1 MKKLKIILV
10 FKIIFLVLSIFYIFG
25 YYFNHKSKYFGN
37 EKEFYGYIKSI
48 KIDGDKL
55 NLVISAKENLN
66 VNYYFNTEIEK
77 NNFDLKI
84 GDYVKIYGELDVPSS
99 NTNFNLFNYKKY
111 LLSKKIYYSIKCS
124 KIEKIKDGNILYKMK
139 NLFIEKIDK
148 IPNNSYIKA
157 LIIGDNSDID
167 TEYINSYRSNGIS
180 HLFAISGMHVS
191 FIILFINKLLE
202 KIIKNKKICD
212 LVITIFLI
220 FYSFLASFAVSI
232 LRAVLMHLFGLIFK
246 YLKIKISTIEIFVL
260 TLIIIMIYNPFI
272 IYNISFKYS
281 FVISFYLILFNKLI
295 REKKNYF
302 TKLFMTSL
310 IAFLASVPIQINNF
324 FSINILALFFNLFFV
339 PFFTFIIF
347 PFSILV
353 FIFPFLNPIFI
364 FFISILENISCF
376 LEAIRFGTFIMSH
389 VPFFIVIIYYIA
401 ITLTLYKMKNKNY
414 RYLLLICFILLVHHN
429 INYLRKYLMITM
441 LDVGQ
446 GDSLLISLNNS
457 KGNILIDTGGKYNY
471 NEVAWKKRKNKY
483 DISSNIIIP
492 YLKSVGIRKID
503 YLVITHGDYDHMGE
517 SINLV
522 NNFKVENVIFN
533 CGEFNDLENELIDAL
548 DKKDIKYYSCVSE
561 LNINKYKLQFLNT
574 GIYDDENTSSSVIY
588 LNYDNYKFLFMGD
601 ASIEREKDILKKYN
615 SSNIDFLK
623 IGHHGSNTS
632 SSEEFINSINPRYS
646 LISVGKNNR
655 YGHPKEEDLD
665 TLKNSKIYR
674 TDLDGS
680 IEIKLNKNGYKI
692 RTCNP

>member
-10 FKIIFLVLSIFYIFG
+10 FKIIFLVLSVFYIFG

-37 EKEFYGYIKSI
+37 EKEFYGYIKNI
-48 KIDGDKL
+48 KVDGDKL
-55 NLVISAKENLN
+55 NLVIYAKENLN
-66 VNYYFNTEIEK
+66 VNYYFNTEDEK

-84 GDYVKIYGELDVPSS
+84 GDYVKFYGELTVPST

-111 LLSKKIYYSIKCS
+111 LLSKKIYYSVKCS

-139 NLFIEKIDK
+139 NIIIKKIDK

-202 KIIKNKKICD
+202 RIIKNKKICD
-212 LVITIFLI
+212 LIITIFLI

-232 LRAVLMHLFGLIFK
+232 LRAVLMYLFGLIFK

-260 TLIIIMIYNPFI
+260 TLTIILVFNPFI

-302 TKLFMTSL
+302 IKLFITSL

-324 FSINILALFFNLFFV
+324 FSINILAIFFNLFFV

-353 FIFPFLNPIFI
+353 FIFPFLNTIFI
-364 FFISILENISCF
+364 FFISVLENISCF
-376 LEAIRFGTFIMSH
+376 LETIRFGTIIMSH
-389 VPFFIVIIYYIA
+389 VPIFIVIIYYIL
-401 ITLTLYKMKNKNY
+401 ITLTLYKMKSKNY
-414 RYLLLICFILLVHHN
+414 KYLLLICFILLVHHN
-429 INYLRKYLMITM
+429 INYLKKYLMITM

-446 GDSLLISLNNS
+446 GDCLLISLNNN
-457 KGNILIDTGGKYNY
+457 KGNVLIDTGGKYNY
-471 NEVAWKKRKNKY
+471 DEIAWKTRKNKY
-483 DISSNIIIP
+483 DISNNTIIP

-517 SINLV
+517 AINLV
-522 NNFKVENVIFN
+522 ENFKVKTVVLN
-533 CGEFNDLENELIDAL
+533 CGKFNALEQELIKVL
-548 DKKDIKYYSCVSE
+548 DKKKIPHYSCIKN
-561 LNINKYKLQFLNT
+561 LNIDDNKLYFLNNKDY
-574 GIYDDENTSSSVIY
+574 GNENDNSSVIY
-588 LNYDNYKFLFMGD
+588 TELNNYKFLFMGD
-601 ASIEREKDILKKYN
+601 AGVEVEENLIEKYN
-615 SSNIDFLK
+615 LQDIDVLK
-623 IGHHGSNTS
+623 VGHHGSKTS
-632 SSEEFINSINPRYS
+632 SSKSFIDEINLKYSI
-646 LISVGKNNR
+646 ISVGKNNR
-655 YGHPKEEDLD
+655 YGHPNDIVLETLED
-665 TLKNSKIYR
+665 SKIYR
-674 TDLDGS
+674 TDEDGS
-680 IEIKLNKNGYKI
+680 ITFKIENNNLKIK
-692 RTCNP
+692 TCSP